1 MEKIECKYCKGKG
14 VSKNGYAR
22 KKQRYKCKSCN
33 KNFTEGDGR
42 KNWKYGNKER
52 SMVIKMYLN
61 NCGIRRIAH
70 ILNIPLSTVFYWIK
84 QAGKVVDEMV
94 TNQKIEGDKK
104 RIEILE
110 MDELYTY
117 VKKKRI
123 KQEYGLLSIGTDSKL
138 LRLK

>member
-1 MEKIECKYCKGKG
+1 M
-14 VSKNGYAR
+14 
-22 KKQRYKCKSCN
+22 
-33 KNFTEGDGR
+33 
-42 KNWKYGNKER
+42 
-52 SMVIKMYLN
+52 
-61 NCGIRRIAH
+61 
-70 ILNIPLSTVFYWIK
+70 
-84 QAGKVVDEMV
+84 
-94 TNQKIEGDKK
+94 TNQKIEGDKR

>member
-1 MEKIECKYCKGKG
+1 
-14 VSKNGYAR
+14 
-22 KKQRYKCKSCN
+22 
-33 KNFTEGDGR
+33 
-42 KNWKYGNKER
+42 
-52 SMVIKMYLN
+52 MVIKMYLN

-94 TNQKIEGDKK
+94 TNQKIEGDKR